1 MAVCNRFLNLR
12 RAQEASTD
20 EHTSAPALQVLAR
33 EAECLAHL
41 PAGASAA
48 APSKPEWKMKQWPCT
63 AVLDQQFWINN
74 SPPPPGGR
82 FCRPPKFKNGE
93 EMEVWWMEW
102 ALGLPNENAGDGP
115 LAWRTRSHYARQE
128 AWVRGGA

>member
-63 AVLDQQFWINN
+63 DVLDQQFWVNN
-74 SPPPPGGR
+74 SPPPADGR
-82 FCRPPKFKNGE
+82 RCRPPKFKKGE

-102 ALGLPNENAGDGP
+102 ALGLPKENNGDGP
-115 LAWRTRSHYARQE
+115 VAWRLRSHSARQA
-128 AWVRGGA
+128 AWVNGGA